1 MGEQIMIYLNMLFTF
16 FKIGLFSFGG
26 GYAILA
32 MIQQEV
38 VSKHAWLTE
47 AEFVQVVAISQMT
60 PGPIAINAA
69 TFIGY
74 QKAGILG
81 SLICTLGVILPSLII
96 MLTITISYLKLKQ
109 LAWFQQIFKR
119 LRLLSVGLI
128 AAALIMILGHAVE
141 NWYAVGIFICSFLAT
156 WKFKLNPF
164 TMLIMAAIFGMLF
177 GTI

>member
-1 MGEQIMIYLNMLFTF
+1 MMYLQMLFTF

-38 VSKHAWLTE
+38 VINNPWLTK
-47 AEFVQVVAISQMT
+47 AEFMQVVAISQMT

-74 QKAGILG
+74 QKAGIFG
-81 SLICTLGVILPSLII
+81 SLLCTFGVILPSLII
-96 MLTITISYLKLKQ
+96 MMIITISYLKLRK
-109 LAWFQQIFKR
+109 LGWFIQIFKR

-128 AAALIMILGHAVE
+128 GAALIMIMGNAVKDL
-141 NWYAVGIFICSFLAT
+141 YSVGIFLACFLLT
-156 WKFKLNPF
+156 WRFKLNPF
-164 TMLIMAAIFGMLF
+164 TMLIAAAIFGMIF
-177 GTI
+177 GTV

>member
-1 MGEQIMIYLNMLFTF
+1 MIYLNMIYTF

-38 VSKHAWLTE
+38 VLKNAWITE
-47 AEFVQVVAISQMT
+47 AEFVEIVAISQMT

-74 QKAGILG
+74 KKAGIGG
-81 SLICTLGVILPSLII
+81 SLLCTFGVILPSLLI
-96 MLTITISYLKLKQ
+96 MFAITVSYLKLKK
-109 LAWFQQIFKR
+109 LPWFQQIFKR

-128 AAALIMILGHAVE
+128 AAALFMILGHAVKD
-141 NWYAVGIFICSFLAT
+141 WYSVGIFVCCFLAT
-156 WKFKLNPF
+156 WIFKLSPF
-164 TMLIMAAIFGMLF
+164 MMLIIAAIFGMVF
-177 GTI
+177 GIV

>member
-1 MGEQIMIYLNMLFTF
+1 MMYLNMIFTF

-38 VSKHAWLTE
+38 VIKNAWLTE
-47 AEFVQVVAISQMT
+47 AEFVQILAISQMT

-81 SLICTLGVILPSLII
+81 GLLCTLGVILPSVLI
-96 MLTITISYLKLKQ
+96 MLLITISYLRLRKLR
-109 LAWFQQIFKR
+109 WFQMVFKR
-119 LRLLSVGLI
+119 LRLLSIGLI

-141 NWYAVGIFICSFLAT
+141 TVFAVIVFASCFIAT
-156 WKFKLNPF
+156 WRFKINPF
-164 TMLIMAAIFGMLF
+164 TMLIISAVVGMIFGSA
-177 GTI
+177 

>member
-1 MGEQIMIYLNMLFTF
+1 MMLLSMLFTF

-38 VSKHAWLTE
+38 VIKHAWLTE
-47 AEFVQVVAISQMT
+47 AEFMEVVAISQMT

-74 QKAGILG
+74 HKAGILG
-81 SLICTLGVILPSLII
+81 GLLCTIGVILPSLII
-96 MLTITISYLKLKQ
+96 MMIITLSYLKLKK

-119 LRLLSVGLI
+119 LRLVSVGLI
-128 AAALIMILGHAVE
+128 AAALIMILGNAVQSLF
-141 NWYAVGIFICSFLAT
+141 AVAVFAVSFVCT

-164 TMLIMAAIFGMLF
+164 TMLIATAIFGAIF
-177 GTI
+177 GSA

>member
-1 MGEQIMIYLNMLFTF
+1 MIYLNMIFSF

-38 VSKHAWLTE
+38 VLKNAWLTE

-96 MLTITISYLKLKQ
+96 MLLITISYLKLKK
-109 LAWFQQIFKR
+109 LPWFQMIFKR
-119 LRLLSVGLI
+119 LRLLSLGLI
-128 AAALIMILGHAVE
+128 AAALIMVLGHAVKDLFS
-141 NWYAVGIFICSFLAT
+141 VIVFVLCFLAT
-156 WKFKLNPF
+156 WRFKLNPF
-164 TMLIMAAIFGMLF
+164 TMLIISAFVGILF
-177 GTI
+177 GSA

>member
-1 MGEQIMIYLNMLFTF
+1 MIYLNMIFTF

-38 VSKHAWLTE
+38 VIKNAWLTE
-47 AEFVQVVAISQMT
+47 AEFVQIVAISQMT

-81 SLICTLGVILPSLII
+81 GLLCTLGVILPSLII
-96 MLTITISYLKLKQ
+96 MLLITVSYLKLRKQ
-109 LAWFQQIFKR
+109 RWFQMVFKR

-128 AAALIMILGHAVE
+128 AAALIMVLGHAVE
-141 NWYAVGIFICSFLAT
+141 NAFAVIVFAACFIAT
-156 WKFKLNPF
+156 WRFKLNPF
-164 TMLIMAAIFGMLF
+164 TMLIISAVVGMIFG
-177 GTI
+177 TA

>member
-1 MGEQIMIYLNMLFTF
+1 MIYLQMVFTF

-38 VSKHAWLTE
+38 VVKYAWLTE

-74 QKAGILG
+74 HKAGVFGGL
-81 SLICTLGVILPSLII
+81 LCTLGVILPSVII
-96 MLTITISYLKLKQ
+96 MLIITVSYLKLKK

-128 AAALIMILGHAVE
+128 AAALIMIMGNAVE
-141 NWYAVGIFICSFLAT
+141 GWYSVAIFATSFLLT
-156 WKFKLNPF
+156 WRFKLNPF
-164 TMLIMAAIFGMLF
+164 TMLIAAAIFGMLF

>member
-1 MGEQIMIYLNMLFTF
+1 MIYFSMLFTF

-38 VSKHAWLTE
+38 VLRNAWLSE
-47 AEFVQVVAISQMT
+47 AEFVEVVAISQMT

-74 QKAGILG
+74 QKAGIIG
-81 SLICTLGVILPSLII
+81 SLLCTLGVILPSVFI
-96 MLTITISYLKLKQ
+96 MLAITISYLKLKK

-128 AAALIMILGHAVE
+128 AAALIMIIENAVE
-141 NWYAVGIFICSFLAT
+141 DWYAVGIFIVSFLAT
-156 WKFKLNPF
+156 WQLKLNPF
-164 TMLIMAAIFGMLF
+164 TMLILAAVFGMIFG
-177 GTI
+177 TV

>member
-1 MGEQIMIYLNMLFTF
+1 MILLNMLFTF

-38 VSKHAWLTE
+38 VFKNAWLTE

-74 QKAGILG
+74 QKAGIIG
-81 SLICTLGVILPSLII
+81 SLLCTLGVILPSLII
-96 MLTITISYLKLKQ
+96 MLAITVSYLKLKK
-109 LAWFQQIFKR
+109 LPWFQQIFKR
-119 LRLLSVGLI
+119 MRLLSVGLI
-128 AAALIMILGHAVE
+128 AAALLMILGNAVKD
-141 NWYAVGIFICSFLAT
+141 WYSVGIFVVSFLLT
-156 WKFKLNPF
+156 WRFKLNPF
-164 TMLIMAAIFGMLF
+164 TMLIAAAIFGMLF
-177 GTI
+177 GYVYS

>member
-1 MGEQIMIYLNMLFTF
+1 MIYLNMIFTF

-38 VSKHAWLTE
+38 VLKNAWLTE
-47 AEFVQVVAISQMT
+47 AEFVQIVAISQMT

-96 MLTITISYLKLKQ
+96 MLLITISYLKLKQ
-109 LAWFQQIFKR
+109 LPWFQMIFKR
-119 LRLLSVGLI
+119 LRLLSLGLI
-128 AAALIMILGHAVE
+128 AAALIMVLGHAVKDIF
-141 NWYAVGIFICSFLAT
+141 AVIVFVLCFLAT
-156 WKFKLNPF
+156 WRFKLNPF
-164 TMLIMAAIFGMLF
+164 TMLIISAFVGILF
-177 GTI
+177 GSA

>member
-1 MGEQIMIYLNMLFTF
+1 MMLLNMLFTF

-38 VSKHAWLTE
+38 VIKNAWLTE

-74 QKAGILG
+74 QKAGVIG
-81 SLICTLGVILPSLII
+81 SLLCTLGVILPSLMI
-96 MLTITISYLKLKQ
+96 MLLITVSYLKLKK
-109 LAWFQQIFKR
+109 LPWFQQIFKR

-128 AAALIMILGHAVE
+128 AAALIMIMGNAVKD
-141 NWYAVGIFICSFLAT
+141 WYSVGIFAASFLLT
-156 WKFKLNPF
+156 WRFKLNPF
-164 TMLIMAAIFGMLF
+164 TMLIAAAIFGMLF
-177 GTI
+177 GSV

>member
-1 MGEQIMIYLNMLFTF
+1 MLLNMLFTF

-38 VSKHAWLTE
+38 VINNAWLTE

-74 QKAGILG
+74 QKAGVIG
-81 SLICTLGVILPSLII
+81 SLLCTLGVILPSLII
-96 MLTITISYLKLKQ
+96 MLLITVSYLKLKK
-109 LAWFQQIFKR
+109 LPWFQQVFKR

-128 AAALIMILGHAVE
+128 AAALIMIMGNAVKD
-141 NWYAVGIFICSFLAT
+141 WYSVGIFVTSFLLT
-156 WKFKLNPF
+156 WRFKLNPF
-164 TMLIMAAIFGMLF
+164 TMLIAAAVFGMLF
-177 GTI
+177 GSV